1 MKSIYGIPVL
11 DLKMLPEK
19 MIEDAAD
26 MYRSEDPENSFIRLL
41 RAGEEF
47 RDAGLTPIY
56 LSDEP
61 MHRLMVTTKEKMQKK
76 YH

>member
-1 MKSIYGIPVL
+1 MKTVYGLPLL
-11 DLKMLPEK
+11 DLKMLPEQ
-19 MIEDAAD
+19 MIKDAAD
-26 MYRSEDPENSFIRLL
+26 MYRKEDPDNSFIRLL

-47 RDAGLTPIY
+47 KDAGLTPIY

-61 MHRLMVTTKEKMQKK
+61 MQKLMVTTKEKMQKK